1 MFKNILVVYSDK
13 KTDNHIKT
21 VENVKRILTNRKMN
35 FSFVG
40 LHSLKEKDFYGV
52 DLVISVG
59 GDGTFVRAA
68 NFIKDQLIVGINS
81 DPATSEGMLK
91 SLLANEVEKLNKIF
105 DGEYKIIKRERA
117 RVLLNGK
124 EIREQV
130 INAVFLGAESQFHC
144 ARYVINFKGQK
155 EEQRSSGVLV
165 STGSGSTGWF
175 KSAGGE
181 VFKYDEKKLKFIVRE
196 PYSGDRLFCPK
207 IFSGDICEKEFI
219 EIISMRDYG
228 GVVAVDDAVYG
239 LKKGDSIEVSLSSEP
254 LKVIVL

>member
-1 MFKNILVVYSDK
+1 MFNKILVVYSDK
-13 KTDNHIKT
+13 KTKNHIET
-21 VENVKRILTNRKMN
+21 VENVKRILVKREMDFN
-35 FSFVG
+35 FVG
-40 LHSLKEKDFYGV
+40 LHSLKEGDFESI

-81 DPATSEGMLK
+81 DPETSEGMLK
-91 SLLANEVEKLNKIF
+91 SLLANEFEKLNKIF
-105 DGEYKIIKRERA
+105 DGEYKIIQRERA
-117 RVLLNGK
+117 KVLLNGK
-124 EIREQV
+124 EVKELV
-130 INAVFLGAESQFHC
+130 VNAVFVGAESQFHC
-144 ARYVINFKGQK
+144 ARYIINFDNKK

-196 PYSGDRLFCPK
+196 QYIGDRLFCPK
-207 IFSGDICEKEFI
+207 IFSGDIVEGKSI

-228 GVVAVDDAVYG
+228 GVVAVDDSVYK
-239 LKKGDSIEVSLSSEP
+239 LKKGDKVEVCLSSEP